1 MSKYLAYLT
10 KWFGFCVQPC
20 YQMNIVEWT
29 TKARSI
35 NVNQILHLSEDG
47 RHKVRALQ
55 TCELADAKKEGFMF
69 MQEKALLLDTLI

>member
-1 MSKYLAYLT
+1 
-10 KWFGFCVQPC
+10 
-20 YQMNIVEWT
+20 MNIVEWT

-35 NVNQILHLSEDG
+35 IVYQILHLSEDG